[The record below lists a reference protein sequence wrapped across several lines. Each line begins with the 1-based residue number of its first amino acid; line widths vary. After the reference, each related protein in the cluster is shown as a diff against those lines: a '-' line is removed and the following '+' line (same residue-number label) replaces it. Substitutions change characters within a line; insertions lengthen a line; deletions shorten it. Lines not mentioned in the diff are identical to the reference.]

1 MSFRD
6 QPLRIKLVLIIAL
19 ATGVGLGLNLLMQ
32 FAANV
37 RSGREAMQSQL
48 VGMAQIVA
56 ANSTAAIRFDDA
68 KAAADTLAGLQ
79 ARPEIIRATLWR
91 PSGLVFA
98 SHPPAPIPARSPSM
112 AAPALRVSGGFWDA
126 WMQVEL
132 PVHQDG
138 DALGS
143 ITLEADLAPMWRH
156 ILESMGLAASTTALA
171 FALSVALAAR
181 LQRSISQPIQ
191 RLSEVAEAV
200 GNDKDYARRVAVP
213 QRDEVGQLAQRFNAM
228 LAELQTRD
236 LELKRHRDQLEH
248 EVDQRTAQ
256 LRLAKEQAEAANV
269 AKTRFLANMSHEIR
283 TPMNGVIGMADLLLG
298 TPLNNQQH
306 RSADTL
312 RVSAES
318 LLHLLDDVLDLSKI
332 EADKI
337 ELESVPFEPQQV
349 IEQVALLF
357 AGPAQ
362 TKGLELSCRLRPGTE
377 GSVLGDGHRV
387 KQILTNLVNNAVKF
401 TARGEVTLELAFAPQ
416 DGEAMQRRLR
426 FMVRDTGPGVLP
438 DAQSRLFQPFSQADN
453 TTTREFG
460 GTGLGLVIC
469 RQLAERMGGGVGFE
483 TEVGEGSTFWLEL
496 PVMPVLSDG
505 VEGTD
510 PAHGW
515 PFDRLPPGTRML
527 MGVRHDGSRE
537 ALADILE
544 RIGAEVDQ
552 CSGFEDAVAI
562 LSQAPPDGQGRV
574 RVVCIDSVWPGHV
587 TAERVATLRRIGG
600 PALRVVTL
608 APLAFVGDTA
618 HDREDVDGVLF
629 KPVTRSAV
637 RALANRFC
645 DQPAGEL
652 PQAQRAAGTPRFD
665 AQVLLAEDNPIN
677 REIAAALLRELGCKV
692 TLAHDGLQAV
702 DWVRRRGFDLVLMD
716 CQMPRLD
723 GFAATRRIRQW
734 QHGQDSKAPLPI
746 VAITANALAGDREAC
761 LAAGMDD
768 YLAKPISV
776 VRLAEVMSRHLAT
789 LEPMLPDTQDRGPS
803 GIEPHTAGPAKA
815 PHARASEALPET
827 GSLAGT
833 AAQLPVFDPNVL
845 VSLPMVADGSN
856 PAFAE
861 RMRALFASG
870 LDDALAHI
878 GSAHAAGDTESLIR
892 GVHSLKSSG
901 AQVGAM
907 ALSDLARQIELALR
921 NGSGFDDDL
930 LGRLHGAAHRLRQ
943 AWQDLPADWVGQSLS
958 GA

>member
-37 RSGREAMQSQL
+37 KSGREAMRSQL

-68 KAAADTLAGLQ
+68 KAAADTLSGLQ
-79 ARPEIIRATLWR
+79 ARPEITRATLWR
-91 PSGLVFA
+91 PTGQVFA
-98 SHPPAPIPARSPSM
+98 SHPPAAVAARDPSH
-112 AAPALRVSGGFWDA
+112 AAPALRVAGGFWDA
-126 WMQVEL
+126 SMQVEL
-132 PVHQDG
+132 PVRQDG
-138 DALGS
+138 DLLGS
-143 ITLEADLAPMWRH
+143 LTLEADLAPMWRH

-171 FALSVALAAR
+171 FAISVALAAR

-213 QRDEVGQLAQRFNAM
+213 QRDEVGHLAQRFNAM

-306 RSADTL
+306 RYADTL

-337 ELESVPFEPQQV
+337 ELEHAPFEPQQV

-362 TKGLELSCRLRPGTE
+362 AKGLELACRLGPGTE
-377 GSVLGDGHRV
+377 GRVLGDGHRV

-401 TARGEVTLELAFAPQ
+401 TARGEVTLELRLAPEC
-416 DGEAMQRRLR
+416 DCPSTRCLR
-426 FMVRDTGPGVLP
+426 FSVRDTGPGVLP

-469 RQLAERMGGGVGFE
+469 RQLAERMGGRVGFD
-483 TEVGEGSTFWLEL
+483 TAVGEGSTFWLDL
-496 PVMPVLSDG
+496 PLAPALAVEAEG
-505 VEGTD
+505 VEPQG
-510 PAHGW
+510 GW
-515 PFDRLPPGTRML
+515 HFDRLPPGVRMV
-527 MGVRHDGSRE
+527 MGVQHDASRE
-537 ALADILE
+537 ALADMLE
-544 RIGAEVDQ
+544 RIGAQVDR
-552 CSGFEDAVAI
+552 CRSFEDAAAVLAAVPTDGPEGVA
-562 LSQAPPDGQGRV
+562 
-574 RVVCIDSVWPGHV
+574 VVCIDSVLPGHV
-587 TAERVATLRRIGG
+587 TADRVARLRQLGG
-600 PALRVVTL
+600 ARLRVVTL
-608 APLAFVGDTA
+608 APLAFVGDAA

-629 KPVTRSAV
+629 KPVTRTAV
-637 RALANRFC
+637 QALALRFC
-645 DQPAGEL
+645 EHPLGERQR
-652 PQAQRAAGTPRFD
+652 PQRSSGAARFD
-665 AQVLLAEDNPIN
+665 AQVLLAEDNPTN
-677 REIAAALLRELGCKV
+677 REIAAALLREMGCNV

-702 DWVRRRGFDLVLMD
+702 DWVRKRAFDLVLMD

-723 GFAATRRIRQW
+723 GFAATRHIREW
-734 QHGQDSKAPLPI
+734 QQGQLASPHIPI

-768 YLAKPISV
+768 YLAKPISSA
-776 VRLAEVMSRHLAT
+776 RLAEVMARHLTA
-789 LEPMLPDTQDRGPS
+789 RVS
-803 GIEPHTAGPAKA
+803 GSSAARQPGPAGT
-815 PHARASEALPET
+815 S
-827 GSLAGT
+827 SAGDVGGAEP
-833 AAQLPVFDPNVL
+833 AAQVPVFDPNVL

-856 PAFAE
+856 IAFAE
-861 RMRALFASG
+861 RMRLLFAEG
-870 LDDALAHI
+870 LDNALANI
-878 GSAHAAGDTESLIR
+878 AAAHAAGDTESLIR

-907 ALSDLARQIELALR
+907 ALSDLARQFELALR
-921 NGSGFDDDL
+921 DGTRFDDDS
-930 LGRLHGAAHRLRQ
+930 LGRLRDAVRRLRQ
-943 AWQDLPADWVGQSLS
+943 SWQGLPADWVRQSM
-958 GA
+958 ARV